1 MSTHPPRHDHPRE
14 EFPQPSRHFT
24 VSEVLTTMAY
34 IKVLDQKEFKISTCN
49 LERAFKA
56 VQITLKRLL
65 LAGENNAKEML
76 AELKNLKD
84 AETVVKELQDRLMYK
99 DACRLKVKFVQ
110 GLTSLAAYVP
120 EGIFYDYS
128 DRTFHESESYKRPLL
143 DYDPITSQPAA
154 KVPRVSSDHPAA
166 NNYGNNVQMSNSPPF
181 SRQRNPVP
189 YNPVMNSHPGLNRAP
204 TMNCPRKMNVHPKFN
219 PPRPRMNQY
228 PAPIPASMKSNP
240 DSGVADH
247 KIPYVEKSPVVV
259 INGIEEGHFNC
270 DVMFNL
276 LCQYGDV
283 IKVMFLKEKKL
294 MMVQMALHEH
304 ARSVL
309 EHLNNFSLFG
319 CKMMM
324 LMSNKAYLYQKFSST
339 LSDGTPS
346 NKSYEESELHR

>member
-1 MSTHPPRHDHPRE
+1 
-14 EFPQPSRHFT
+14 
-24 VSEVLTTMAY
+24 
-34 IKVLDQKEFKISTCN
+34 
-49 LERAFKA
+49 
-56 VQITLKRLL
+56 
-65 LAGENNAKEML
+65 
-76 AELKNLKD
+76 
-84 AETVVKELQDRLMYK
+84 
-99 DACRLKVKFVQ
+99 
-110 GLTSLAAYVP
+110 
-120 EGIFYDYS
+120 
-128 DRTFHESESYKRPLL
+128 
-143 DYDPITSQPAA
+143 
-154 KVPRVSSDHPAA
+154 
-166 NNYGNNVQMSNSPPF
+166 
-181 SRQRNPVP
+181 
-189 YNPVMNSHPGLNRAP
+189 MNSHPGLNRAP

-324 LMSNKAYLYQKFSST
+324 QMSNKAYLYQKFSST

-346 NKSYEESELHR
+346 NKSYEESELHRYSTPKLASKCVRKKPSKTVMFYFAPTNFSFDKMREICIGARVEQPVKFFNFPNSKGKPSSSGLLEFSGVSQALECIAKCNHVDLPAVKGKYNTKLRLCFAERTIPENA